1 MPDRFEAEHL
11 IERVHFH
18 DNYNVGPYL
27 NNDIAVV
34 QIKPGS
40 SGAGI
45 QFGARVSPVCLPPA
59 DLLYTARTNL
69 TITGW
74 GKVGYEGGD
83 GDLTRTQSGNVRH
96 LREGVVPIISKA
108 NCSSRSVYGEGR
120 LSPGMFCAGHLDGS
134 GADAC
139 QGDSGGPAVAN
150 VNGRATLLGK
160 SFDFPRWTSEHEFKS
175 FFPARAFSGITS
187 WGYGCGRPNKPGV
200 YTKVANY
207 VAWINDKMSTVSK

>member
-108 NCSSRSVYGEGR
+108 NCSAKSVYGEGR

-160 SFDFPRWTSEHEFKS
+160 SLISHTGQVNMNSNIFLP
-175 FFPARAFSGITS
+175 RAFSGITS